1 MLSALRA
8 LPVMQV
14 AVTSVLDQDQRV
26 SEDVFTASTG
36 RRALESL
43 PQPAF
48 RVAKGIRPL
57 GRRCHRP
64 SFNTA
69 SLGDEGVA
77 RRLVDDQGREL

>member
-1 MLSALRA
+1 MRGAA
-8 LPVMQV
+8 
-14 AVTSVLDQDQRV
+14 TSVLDQDQRV
-26 SEDVFTASTG
+26 GEDVCTASTD

-69 SLGDEGVA
+69 PLGDEGVA